1 MTLSK
6 PIRSALATGRA
17 RSLSTAKALLARG
30 WIVALPAQ
38 TSAGR
43 KRETG
48 EEWAAVEWTPAG
60 EAERARVRPLPPTP
74 DHVVALLRGDP

>member
-1 MTLSK
+1 MSLSD
-6 PIRSALATGRA
+6 PIRAALATGRC
-17 RSLSTAKALLARG
+17 RTLSTAKALLARG

-38 TSAGR
+38 TSVGH

-48 EEWAAVEWTPAG
+48 EDWAAVEWTPAG

-74 DHVVALLRGDP
+74 PHVVALLRGEP